1 MDLNDY
7 IVACICEGSAEQ
19 AIMELL
25 LDANKLIFDSEQLLN
40 EEIIRTR
47 SAKNFEQ
54 RYLRKGFDR
63 EIIVLRI
70 LDSRRTNFKLS
81 KAYVDKISVI
91 DIVTAP
97 EIEMLIIF
105 NENKYS
111 EFKTSKMKPSNF
123 CKTKLKFRNVKNYDF
138 VKEYFKDINCLIKS
152 IQEYRRVSKVKDGEY
167 TLFDLLK
174 PLT

>member
-25 LDANKLIFDSEQLLN
+25 LESNKLIFDSEQLLD

-54 RYLRKGFDR
+54 RYLRKGFDKQ
-63 EIIVLRI
+63 IIILRI
-70 LDSRRTNFKLS
+70 LDSRRTNFRLS
-81 KAYVDKISVI
+81 KAYIDKISVI
-91 DIVTAP
+91 DIITAP

-105 NENKYS
+105 NENKYK
-111 EFKTSKMKPSNF
+111 EFKKSKMKPSDF
-123 CKTKLKFRNVKNYDF
+123 CKTKLKLSNVKNYDF
-138 VKEYFKDINCLIKS
+138 AKEYFKDINCLIKS
-152 IQEYRRVSKVKDGEY
+152 IQEYRRISRIKDGEY
-167 TLFDLLK
+167 TLFNLLK
-174 PLT
+174 H